1 MKREVSAVVSG
12 RGLQGGDQ
20 EPGSVRLQRSRPGEG
35 GGGPGHLPGEQ
46 AGEWNTEAV
55 PHCGGSLLNG
65 RPFKDATSQNADK
78 HCSNVDNT
86 RKFAPF
92 LRPYLFFP

>member
-1 MKREVSAVVSG
+1 MYTVFNARILVRPRPIICNVFCIHLFGSFGIFVCMKREVSAVVSG

-46 AGEWNTEAV
+46 AGEWNT
-55 PHCGGSLLNG
+55 GG
-65 RPFKDATSQNADK
+65 
-78 HCSNVDNT
+78 
-86 RKFAPF
+86 
-92 LRPYLFFP
+92 FPL